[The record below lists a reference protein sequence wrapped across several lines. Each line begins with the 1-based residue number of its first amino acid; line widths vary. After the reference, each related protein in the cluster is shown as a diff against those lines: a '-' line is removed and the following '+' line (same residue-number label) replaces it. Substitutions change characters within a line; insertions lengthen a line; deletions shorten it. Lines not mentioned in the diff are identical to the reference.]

1 MRQRRLRLIY
11 FAIVTLAACTNVTP
25 EPESELGT
33 QAQSTQQIE
42 PQARSFIQDPEAE
55 GGEAAILY
63 MTGQKATFKLN
74 EVVSGAYKV
83 SVRARGDNYEGWPV
97 MRLTVDGQQLG
108 EDVLVDGDGYLEYS
122 FGEVALSP
130 GQAVEVVFKND
141 NYDGSADKD
150 RNLYVDQLT
159 LTPLEGAKSQP
170 DTRSRSRS
178 NCSDE
183 RLELGTRGSPVWT
196 SRAFEGTFCRDI
208 VGDGESL
215 TLTLDAREDGFDTA
229 IVSEY
234 NPVRVDDLRTTPL
247 PVSATVAP
255 EFSGSGNWWIGPKFS
270 VRESAGQGLEG
281 NYENYIVENA
291 SRTPEEYHERLTS
304 EDGGTYLGE
313 TRQDGGVYRHYL
325 VPHPYQPWEQFWAVR
340 QVYRES
346 GAVDLALIL
355 EKWRANGLPNQL
367 IPQWRVNVETS
378 GEVRGT
384 LVMED
389 ISFLASNAEQDTEQD
404 TEQDAEQAPEQA
416 PEQAADWD
424 TVYEG
429 LDQSEPLELRGVSNV
444 LIRNSTFRNISNS
457 SAIRIEDA
465 TNVRVENVTIDGVSG
480 KRSLNGVYIV
490 DSTEVSV
497 VDSTIFNI
505 SSRGQS
511 AGIRVGGAESANI
524 TFQGNHIYDTQGN
537 GIVSDGCSACA
548 AEQTIHDAPV
558 PGLRIVDNLIHDT
571 GKTPETVEGSPTHG
585 MYIKAQDAWIEGNT
599 VYNAFDGSGIS
610 VRSTATVVNNRVWDT
625 KYETL
630 VFYQMKP
637 AGPSMRS
644 VIRGNELFFTDRA
657 PSGSNRWLLK
667 LGWNKSKGIPLRY
680 DTFDVRNNTFSIC
693 TAAAGTYA
701 IALFYP
707 FENLTVEGNDFVDR
721 RDRPR
726 YFADLG
732 TPSEYV
738 AGNTFEEVG
747 CLSP

>member
-1 MRQRRLRLIY
+1 MTRIGYTALLLLVILLSLVSCSNTATDMLDESAAPAALTLEPIEENKEEAGATNGKTAVLLRTGERARFEIGD
-11 FAIVTLAACTNVTP
+11 VQ
-25 EPESELGT
+25 SGT
-33 QAQSTQQIE
+33 
-42 PQARSFIQDPEAE
+42 
-55 GGEAAILY
+55 
-63 MTGQKATFKLN
+63 
-74 EVVSGAYKV
+74 YKV

-97 MRLTVDGQQLG
+97 MRLTVNNQQLG
-108 EDVLVDGDGYLEYS
+108 EDVLVGSNGYREYT
-122 FGEVALSP
+122 FGEVALSSR
-130 GQAVEVVFKND
+130 QVIEAVFTND
-141 NYDGSADKD
+141 NYDGSADRD

-159 LTPLEGAKSQP
+159 LTPLEGAKPQP
-170 DTRSRSRS
+170 DTRS
-178 NCSDE
+178 NCTDE

-196 SRAFEGTFCRDI
+196 SGAFEGTFCRDI

-215 TLTLDAREDGFDTA
+215 TLTLDAKDGGFDTA

-234 NPVRVDDLRTTPL
+234 NPSRVDDLRTTPL

-270 VRESAGQGLEG
+270 VREEVGQGLEG

-355 EKWRANGLPNQL
+355 EKWRANGLPDQL

-378 GEVRGT
+378 GEIAGT
-384 LVMED
+384 LVMKD
-389 ISFLASNAEQDTEQD
+389 ISFPASNAEQAVDQS
-404 TEQDAEQAPEQA
+404 
-416 PEQAADWD
+416 ADWD
-424 TVYEG
+424 VVYEG
-429 LDQSEPLELRGVSNV
+429 LEQSEPLELRGVSNILV
-444 LIRNSTFRNISNS
+444 RNSTFTDIAGSN
-457 SAIRIEDA
+457 AIFIEDA
-465 TNVRVENVTIDGVSG
+465 TNVRVENVTIDGVTG
-480 KRSLNGVYIV
+480 KRSLNGVLIK

-497 VDSTIFNI
+497 VDSTISNI

-511 AGIRVGGAESANI
+511 AGIRVVGAESANI

-537 GIVSDGCSACA
+537 GIVSGGCSACA
-548 AEQTIHDAPV
+548 AEQTVHDAPV

-644 VIRGNELFFTDRA
+644 VIRGNELFFTDSR
-657 PSGSNRWLLK
+657 PSESWKSWLLK
-667 LGWNKSKGIPLRY
+667 LYWNKSKGPLRY
-680 DTFDVRNNTFSIC
+680 DTFDVRDNTLSMC
-693 TAAAGTYA
+693 TTAAGTS
-701 IALFYP
+701 ALTLLHP

-738 AGNTFEEVG
+738 AGNTFNEVG